1 MVLKKNKGE
10 FISIIDRS
18 LSNSQE
24 YNEMQFTEV
33 WKSYDEYFD
42 IIPWTLNF

>member
-1 MVLKKNKGE
+1 MKGE

-33 WKSYDEYFD
+33 LKSYDEYFID
-42 IIPWTLNF
+42 LIP